1 MIKPLTFSIS
11 VFCAGITCSQNKP
24 VYPET
29 PTSPVT
35 DELHGVKLTD
45 NFRWLEDGKDPKV
58 VAWTR
63 QQHEFTL
70 DYLKKTQK
78 EHPEL
83 RKSIESYIDMD
94 YEGPVNKVGKAA
106 FQSVKKKGDKQG
118 KLYAIEGD
126 KKTLIWDPM
135 QIDPSGN
142 TSTSGIQYTYDGSL
156 AAISAQKS
164 GGEISTVYFIDTK
177 TAKQVYSPLSDV
189 FGFSFTKSQNEGYV
203 TIRTKEDIDKQRPL
217 KTYRWKLG
225 DPFSKA
231 KEIGTTKDAKNSFF
245 IYDNRYAEATFL
257 GESDFYANT
266 LLIKKTGTDEKGK
279 EIYKSDKYNAYPYAI
294 GDKFYVLTNDNAPNY
309 RLMVG
314 NVTTPDYKN
323 WKDLVPEDKSV
334 KQDYA
339 VTKTHVIIQEK
350 KDIVSRLVLYSL
362 DGIKERELELPEK
375 GNVAG
380 MSYDREEDS
389 LYVTLNTF
397 TSTSKTYVA
406 SARDFK
412 WRLFYQR
419 RLAIDMSNI
428 TGEIMFYTS
437 KDGTRV
443 PMFVLHRKDIKLDGN
458 NPTLLTA
465 YGGFNSGID
474 VHYYG
479 FYNHFLNSG
488 GVVVEAGIR
497 GGDEYGES
505 WHRDG
510 MLLKKQNCFDDFN
523 SCAEWLIKN
532 KYTNATKLVAMG
544 GSNGG
549 LLMGAI
555 ATQRP
560 ELYKAIVCQVPLLDM
575 IRYHQFLIARYWI
588 PEYGSSDNAED
599 FKNLLSYSP
608 YHNIKKEISLPSM
621 LVTTGANESRVDPL
635 HAKKFVAALQNHPAQ
650 KNPVLLYVD
659 YNSGHGS
666 GQNTKQSIDNWTFT
680 FEYIMNQLGM

>member
-1 MIKPLTFSIS
+1 MKKTALSLCLVS
-11 VFCAGITCSQNKP
+11 LNM
-24 VYPET
+24 VYAQTAPKYPAT
-29 PTSPVT
+29 PANPVT

-45 NFRWLEDGKDPKV
+45 NYRWLENGKDPEV
-58 VAWTR
+58 IEWTKM
-63 QQHEFTL
+63 QHQFTL
-70 DYLKKTQK
+70 EYLAKTQK
-78 EHPEL
+78 QHPEL
-83 RKSIESYIDMD
+83 RKGIENYIDMD
-94 YEGPVNKVGKAA
+94 YEGPINKVGKAA
-106 FQSVKKKGDKQG
+106 FQNVKKKGDKQG
-118 KLYAIEGD
+118 KLYSLVGD
-126 KKTLIWDPM
+126 KKILIWDPVVL
-135 QIDPSGN
+135 DPSGN

-164 GGEISTVYFIDTK
+164 GGEISTVYFVDTK
-177 TAKQVYSPLSDV
+177 TGKQVHPPLGDV

-203 TIRTKEDIDKQRPL
+203 TIRNKEDIDKQRPL

-225 DPFSKA
+225 QPFSKA
-231 KEIGTTKDAKNSFF
+231 IEIGTTADAKNSFF
-245 IYDNRYAEATFL
+245 IYDNRYADVTFL
-257 GESDFYANT
+257 GESDFYANS
-266 LLIKKTGTDEKGK
+266 LKMKKTGSNDAGT
-279 EIYKSDKYNAYPYAI
+279 EIYKSDKYSAYPFAKA
-294 GDKFYVLTNDNAPNY
+294 DKFYVLTNDNAPNY
-309 RLMVG
+309 RLMMG
-314 NVTTPDYKN
+314 RIDNPTYEN
-323 WKDLVPEDKSV
+323 WKDLIPEDKNV

-339 VTKTHVIIQEK
+339 VTNTHIIIQEK
-350 KDIVSRLVLYSL
+350 KDIVSRLLLYSL
-362 DGIKERELELPEK
+362 DGKMEKELELPEK

-380 MSYDREEDS
+380 MSYDQEEDS
-389 LYVTLNTF
+389 IYVTLNTF

-406 SARDFK
+406 SAKDFK

-419 RLAIDMSNI
+419 KLPIDMSNI
-428 TGEIMFYTS
+428 IGEILFFNS

-479 FYNHFLNSG
+479 FYNHFLNAG

-532 KYTNATKLVAMG
+532 KYTNSNKLVAMG

-560 ELYKAIVCQVPLLDM
+560 DLYKAIVCQVPLLDM

-588 PEYGSSDNAED
+588 PEYGSSENGED

-608 YHNIKKEISLPSM
+608 YHNIKKEVELPNM

-635 HAKKFVAALQNHPAQ
+635 HAKKFVAALQNNPAQ
-650 KNPVLLYVD
+650 KKPVLLYVD

-666 GQNTKQSIDNWTFT
+666 GQNTKQTIENWTFT